1 MLWLIG
7 QIAVFLIIAAIIG
20 FIVGWLLRALWP
32 STSAR
37 AREGE
42 LESALERASGR
53 ISHLEAGLR
62 AKRVAAAAAAEQEQ
76 AALRRVEELEAA
88 LATLHSEGKTDTG
101 EVVDLQEELDE
112 ALDSIK
118 TLRREMS
125 DVQARAAEIATLR
138 AEHDA
143 ALDGVSESEAADP
156 QQGGLF
162 LVPDDTSEDDHD
174 PEESVSTA
182 SFEWDDEEPSLTA
195 PVEELGEEEIEAQRL
210 EAVARV
216 TEQFRLADDAPP
228 DDLKRIY
235 GIGPVLE
242 RLLHS
247 MNIKTFRQIA
257 EFTDDDIDLVSAA
270 LGRAFP
276 DRIRRDDWVGGAW
289 ELLDED
295 QEGEES

>member
-7 QIAVFLIIAAIIG
+7 QITVFLIIAAVIG

-32 STSAR
+32 SSTSR

-62 AKRVAAAAAAEQEQ
+62 SKRVAAAAAAEQEQ
-76 AALRRVEELEAA
+76 AALHRVEELEAA

-112 ALDSIK
+112 AVDSIK
-118 TLRREMS
+118 ALRREMS
-125 DVQARAAEIATLR
+125 DIQAQTAEIATLR
-138 AEHDA
+138 AERDA
-143 ALDGVSESEAADP
+143 AVKGSAAPESTDP

-162 LVPDDTSEDDHD
+162 LVPDDTADDDLESEA
-174 PEESVSTA
+174 SVSSA
-182 SFEWDDEEPSLTA
+182 SFEWDDEGPSLTS
-195 PVEELGEEEIEAQRL
+195 PVEELGEEEIEARRL

-216 TEQFRLADDAPP
+216 TEQFRLPEDAAT

-235 GIGPVLE
+235 GIGPALE
-242 RLLHS
+242 RLLYR
-247 MNIKTFRQIA
+247 MNIKTFHQIA
-257 EFTDDDIDLVSAA
+257 DFSDDDIDLVSAA

-276 DRIRRDDWVGGAW
+276 GRIRRDDWVGGAR
-289 ELLDED
+289 ELLGET
-295 QEGEES
+295 EGEES